1 MPIPSQRDPEVARK
15 QLTAWLATHLP
26 QARDLE
32 LSALSGPAATGFS
45 NDTLMF
51 DATWTEGG
59 VARVEPYVAR
69 IKPRGYQVF
78 PVVDVAMQY
87 RCMELLGPTDVP
99 VPAVSW
105 FEADESVLDAP
116 FFLMGKVDG
125 DIPTDNPPYVLEGFL
140 HDATPAQQEQLWWSG
155 LEAMTRVHR
164 VDWKSLGF
172 DFLLRPEHGRPGIE
186 QQLGYQRA
194 FFDWAARGRPQP
206 IAQAAWD
213 WLIANR
219 PDDDEVSLCWG
230 DARISNQIFRNF
242 ECVAVLDWEMATLA
256 NPEMDL
262 AWWIF
267 LERHFT
273 EAVGLPRLPGFP
285 GYDATIARYEQLTG
299 RTVRHFEWYEVF
311 AGLRFAI
318 IMMRIAQMLVEYELM
333 PADSDLETNNAVTQL
348 LATMLDL
355 PAPGDPVHFD

>member
-26 QARDLE
+26 QATDLE
-32 LSALSGPAATGFS
+32 LSALTGPAATGFS
-45 NDTLMF
+45 NDTLLF
-51 DATWTEGG
+51 DASWTEGG
-59 VARVEPYVAR
+59 TRRVEPYVAR
-69 IKPRGYQVF
+69 VKLRGYQVF
-78 PVVDVAMQY
+78 PEVDVAMQY
-87 RCMELLGPTDVP
+87 RCMELLGTTDVP

-116 FFLMGKVDG
+116 FFLMGKVEG

-164 VDWKSLGF
+164 VDWESLGF
-172 DFLLRPEHGRPGIE
+172 EFLLRPEHGRPGLE

-219 PDDDEVSLCWG
+219 PDDDDVAVLGRRGHQQPDLPELRMRGGARLGDG
-230 DARISNQIFRNF
+230 DARQSGDGPR
-242 ECVAVLDWEMATLA
+242 VVD
-256 NPEMDL
+256 
-262 AWWIF
+262 
-267 LERHFT
+267 
-273 EAVGLPRLPGFP
+273 LPRPPLHGAGRPAALARPPELRPRRSPGTRSSR
-285 GYDATIARYEQLTG
+285 GERSGTSSGTRCS
-299 RTVRHFEWYEVF
+299 
-311 AGLRFAI
+311 
-318 IMMRIAQMLVEYELM
+318 
-333 PADSDLETNNAVTQL
+333 PACAS
-348 LATMLDL
+348 
-355 PAPGDPVHFD
+355 PSS